1 MSRSTRAV
9 GVMGGTFNPIHYGH
23 LVTAEEALAAFD
35 LDEVL
40 FVPAGTPWQKTDDE
54 VAPAE
59 DRYLMTVIATATN
72 PKFRVS
78 RVEIDRP
85 GPTYTNDTLRELRV
99 QLGPSVELYFIT
111 GADGILNILTWKD
124 PEESLRQARF
134 IAATRPGYDLDRLE
148 KELPQGLEDRVHVIE
163 IPALAISSTDVRR
176 RVREGRPITYL
187 VPEGV
192 ARYIEKS
199 GLYKGTTRKGSTR
212 KGSTPSA

>member
-1 MSRSTRAV
+1 MSRTTRAV

-23 LVTAEEALAAFD
+23 LVTAQEALAAFD
-35 LDEVL
+35 LDEVV
-40 FVPAGTPWQKTDDE
+40 FVPAGAPWQKTDAD

-72 PKFRVS
+72 AKFRVS
-78 RVEIDRP
+78 RIEIDRE
-85 GPTYTNDTLRELRV
+85 GPTYTKDTLRELRA
-99 QLGPSVELYFIT
+99 QLGAGVELYFIT

-124 PEESLRQARF
+124 PEASLREARF

-148 KELPQGLEDRVHVIE
+148 KELPEGFEDRVHVIE

-176 RVREGRPITYL
+176 RVREGQPITYL

-199 GLYKGTTRKGSTR
+199 GLYGAKR
-212 KGSTPSA
+212 